1 MSKRKDLR
9 NGRES
14 GAWKPGLWST
24 SKVNRF
30 TGHVLTV
37 FLMELE
43 REMPRQEATRIF
55 GEFLRERDRRL
66 SELGLR
72 NSGVTT
78 LAGWSRSQVM

>member
-14 GAWKPGLWST
+14 GARKPHKWSVP
-24 SKVNRF
+24 KCQAF

-43 REMPRQEATRIF
+43 REMPRQVATAVF
-55 GEFLRERDRRL
+55 GEFLRERDRIANQQFARRWAFPRG
-66 SELGLR
+66 S
-72 NSGVTT
+72 
-78 LAGWSRSQVM
+78 A